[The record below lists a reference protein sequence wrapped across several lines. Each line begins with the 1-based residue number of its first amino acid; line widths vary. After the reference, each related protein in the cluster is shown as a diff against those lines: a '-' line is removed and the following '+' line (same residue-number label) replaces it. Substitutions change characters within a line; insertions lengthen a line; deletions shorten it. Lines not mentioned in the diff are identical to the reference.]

1 VAQLHLL
8 VQACCNRFVGT
19 TKSIVATFL
28 VACITLAPIL
38 TPGVDAQTTGDTWA
52 VNRSKLQFG
61 ALFMSFL
68 FRTTPP
74 QSVRLT
80 FASPAATWTATASA
94 PWISVSQ
101 ASGTGNA
108 TIQIGVRHHS
118 SLNGPSHVEPAAKS
132 FTGTVVIASNGTPST
147 RTVTVILRIEGF
159 TSPSSLPYGVFDYPA
174 GDSTP
179 LAGSVA
185 LSGWALDPIVVD
197 RVELFRDLQPGE
209 TTPTY
214 PVPSTDARYG
224 KIFIANAT
232 FVEDARPD
240 VEMVFPD
247 VPLNYRAGWGYLL
260 LTWGLPNQGNG
271 TYKLYAFAF
280 NNGQGATTIGTKTVV
295 ISNNTA
301 TKPFGS
307 IDTPGMGADASG
319 PNFGWALTPKVNG
332 VATCKI
338 PPNGVQVSIDSGSLQ
353 PVVYG
358 DNRTDVASA
367 FPGFSNSDAAGGH
380 FIFDWST
387 LTPGPHTIGW
397 LVTDDCNRADGVGS
411 RFFNVA
417 AGSNL
422 VAAPASARLMAA
434 SQVAAESE
442 SNAPVTL
449 ARGYGELPVII
460 EPGIGGSRTIEIKPG
475 ERIELRTPRG
485 FEIAYQ
491 LGGREKR
498 PLPLGSSW
506 DAPSG
511 TFSWQ
516 PAPGFLGRF
525 RLVFSNG
532 RERISVRVV
541 VLP

>member
-1 VAQLHLL
+1 MGIS
-8 VQACCNRFVGT
+8 R
-19 TKSIVATFL
+19 SIVTTL
-28 VACITLAPIL
+28 LITLTFAFVP
-38 TPGVDAQTTGDTWA
+38 TRGVDAQTTADTWS

-61 ALFMSFL
+61 GLYMSHL
-68 FRTTPP
+68 FRQTPP
-74 QSVRLT
+74 QSLRLT

-94 PWISVSQ
+94 PWISVSR
-101 ASGTGNA
+101 ASGTGSA
-108 TIQIGVRHHS
+108 TIQIGVQHHS
-118 SLNGPSHVEPAAKS
+118 SLAGPDFVSPAAQS

-159 TSPSSLPYGVFDYPA
+159 SSPSSLPYGVFDYPA

-214 PVPSTDARYG
+214 PVNPGDARHG

-240 VEMVFPD
+240 VEAVFPD

-280 NNGQGATTIGTKTVV
+280 NNGGNATTVGTKTVV

-338 PPNGVQVSIDSGSLQ
+338 PPNGVQVSIDSGPLQ

-358 DNRTDVASA
+358 DNRTDVAGA

-387 LTPGPHTIGW
+387 LTPGAHTIGW

-411 RFFNVA
+411 RFFNGT

-422 VAAPASARLMAA
+422 VAAPASAQLVA
-434 SQVAAESE
+434 SQVAGEIE
-442 SNAPVTL
+442 SNAPITV
-449 ARGYGELPVII
+449 ARGYGELPEIV
-460 EPGIGGSRTIEIKPG
+460 EPGTGGSRTVQIKHG

-491 LGGREKR
+491 LAGREKR

-516 PAPGFLGRF
+516 PAPGFLGRY